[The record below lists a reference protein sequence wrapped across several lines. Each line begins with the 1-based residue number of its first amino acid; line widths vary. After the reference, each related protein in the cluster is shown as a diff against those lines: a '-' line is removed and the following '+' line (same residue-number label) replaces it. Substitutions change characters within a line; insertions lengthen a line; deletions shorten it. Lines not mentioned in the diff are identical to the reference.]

1 MHALKETSNIILFV
15 EIALGLLI
23 LIASAACYRALIRHI
38 RRNEEELYRFT
49 KTTFTI
55 LISFIC
61 AFMVSYSLV
70 LFSVIFDQH
79 FNFNSLFGPIL
90 FFGSVYVL
98 ATAYFN
104 IGLFK
109 KLLASNVELKKQAL
123 HDYMTGLPNRRFLI
137 RKINQALAKKRKDPK
152 NCFAIAF
159 IDILNFKRVNDSFGH
174 IVGDEVLIQTSKR
187 IASAVRKFDTVG
199 RLGGDDFVILIENV
213 TPRETIWF
221 MKRIREKLIQPYSIE
236 GIEFKLDVSYGICTD
251 KHEKQSG
258 NDQPADLINKA
269 NMAMRCSKKHGK
281 NHFSVF
287 VESMFN
293 KAQDVLKFE
302 NDFKHGL
309 LNNEFH
315 LVFQPQ
321 YKLHPELSVSGF
333 EALVRWNHPE
343 RGLISPAEFIPIAE
357 ETGLILKL
365 DRYVLDNACRIWSE
379 WLRKNPLCSEQHIS
393 VNISASHVTDSSFV
407 RLVKATTTRYGLPG
421 DSLVIELTES
431 AIVADPNSASQKLNA
446 LQDLNI
452 KCAIDDFGT
461 GYSSLAYLTRF
472 PTDILKID
480 RSFIDGIESS
490 TSAKQIVKSVIDLAH
505 GMNMIAI
512 AEGVELYS
520 QLKILEEL
528 KCDIVQGFFLARPL
542 SEEDAFAVSKE
553 TKTKIPSQ

>member
-1 MHALKETSNIILFV
+1 MHTLKEPTNLILFAEIGLGLIIL
-15 EIALGLLI
+15 IT
-23 LIASAACYRALIRHI
+23 SAACYRSLVKHI
-38 RRNEEELYRFT
+38 RKNEEELYRFT

-79 FNFNSLFGPIL
+79 YNFNSLFGPIL
-90 FFGSVYVL
+90 FLGSVYVL

-104 IGLFK
+104 VGLFK
-109 KLLASNVELKKQAL
+109 KLLASNVELKKQTL
-123 HDYMTGLPNRRFLI
+123 HDYMTGLPNKLFLI
-137 RKINQALAKKRKDPK
+137 RKIDQALAKKRKNPK

-174 IVGDEVLIQTSKR
+174 IIGDKVLIQTSKR
-187 IASAVRKFDTVG
+187 IASAVRKVDTVG
-199 RLGGDDFVILIENV
+199 RLGGDDFIILIEDV
-213 TPRETIWF
+213 TPREAIWF
-221 MKRIREKLIQPYSIE
+221 MKKIRGILINPYNID
-236 GIEFKLDVSYGICTD
+236 GIEFKLDISYGICTD
-251 KHEKQSG
+251 EYERQSENG
-258 NDQPADLINKA
+258 RPADLINKA
-269 NMAMRCSKKHGK
+269 NMAMRRSKKRGK
-281 NHFSVF
+281 NNFTMF

-293 KAQDVLKFE
+293 SAQDLLKFE
-302 NDFKHGL
+302 NDFKNGL
-309 LNNEFH
+309 VNNEFI

-321 YKLHPELSVSGF
+321 YRLHPELTVSGF
-333 EALVRWNHPE
+333 EALVRWNHPKK
-343 RGLISPAEFIPIAE
+343 GLISPLEFIPIAE
-357 ETGLILKL
+357 KTGLILKL

-379 WLRKNPLCSEQHIS
+379 WLHKNPLCSKQHIS
-393 VNISASHVTDSSFV
+393 VNISASHVTDSSFI
-407 RLVKATTTRYGLPG
+407 RLVQATILKYGLPD
-421 DSLVIELTES
+421 DSLVIEITES
-431 AIVADPNSASQKLNA
+431 AIVDAPGLASQKLNL
-446 LQDLNI
+446 LQSLNV

-520 QLKILEEL
+520 QMKILEDL
-528 KCDIVQGFFLARPL
+528 KCDIVQGFFLAKPL
-542 SEEDAFAVSKE
+542 SEEEAFAVSKE
-553 TKTKIPSQ
+553 VKSIRPTQ